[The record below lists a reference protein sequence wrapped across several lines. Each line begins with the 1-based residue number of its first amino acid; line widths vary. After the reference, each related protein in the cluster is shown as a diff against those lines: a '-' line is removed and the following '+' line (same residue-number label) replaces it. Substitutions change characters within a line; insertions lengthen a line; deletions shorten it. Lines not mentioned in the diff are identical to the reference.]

1 MRWRQVILL
10 YVAAG
15 LLDHRGQVAS
25 KMVAPSGAIVLELTT
40 DPYRRAE
47 AEAVICLNGGQ
58 VAQVRATGAT
68 RPKRSTRRKNRV
80 SFSGSISS
88 SDASSRTRGGRN
100 PSAATRSLPP
110 SPRRPPS
117 VCSA

>member
-1 MRWRQVILL
+1 MSAGPGAGFHDPRPVTLRATFSDWDAARK
-10 YVAAG
+10 AAG

-58 VAQVRATGAT
+58 VAQVR
-68 RPKRSTRRKNRV
+68 S
-80 SFSGSISS
+80 
-88 SDASSRTRGGRN
+88 
-100 PSAATRSLPP
+100 SAAA
-110 SPRRPPS
+110 RREE
-117 VCSA
+117 ALI